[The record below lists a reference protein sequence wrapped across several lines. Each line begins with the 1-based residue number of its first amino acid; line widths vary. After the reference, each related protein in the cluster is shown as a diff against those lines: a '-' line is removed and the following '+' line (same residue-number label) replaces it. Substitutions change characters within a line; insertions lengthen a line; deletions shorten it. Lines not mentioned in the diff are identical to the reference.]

1 MFLVLQRGMLAR
13 DDSAAKSPNRISFAN
28 KVSDLCEQLAREQG
42 DPTIEGSA
50 GRGKLRAMLFS

>member
-1 MFLVLQRGMLAR
+1 M
-13 DDSAAKSPNRISFAN
+13 RISFTN
-28 KVSDLCEQLAREQG
+28 ELSDLCEQLDRDLAEQE